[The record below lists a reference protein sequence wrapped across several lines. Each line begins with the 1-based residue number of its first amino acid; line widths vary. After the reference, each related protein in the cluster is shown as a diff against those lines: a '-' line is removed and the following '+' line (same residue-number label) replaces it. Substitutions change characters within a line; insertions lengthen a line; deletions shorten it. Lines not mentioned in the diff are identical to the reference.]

1 MRDPRGLVPGEE
13 APDPAHPAFPR
24 LRDAPE
30 RAPSQAAEKRRGVRG
45 GDRGWRLTREGG
57 REFGGGGEMAP
68 FHALVAAAIIR
79 LDRFVDTH
87 RTRH

>member
-45 GDRGWRLTREGG
+45 GDRGWRLTTRGREGIWGG
-57 REFGGGGEMAP
+57 RGDGTVPCLGGGGDYA
-68 FHALVAAAIIR
+68 VR
-79 LDRFVDTH
+79 
-87 RTRH
+87 